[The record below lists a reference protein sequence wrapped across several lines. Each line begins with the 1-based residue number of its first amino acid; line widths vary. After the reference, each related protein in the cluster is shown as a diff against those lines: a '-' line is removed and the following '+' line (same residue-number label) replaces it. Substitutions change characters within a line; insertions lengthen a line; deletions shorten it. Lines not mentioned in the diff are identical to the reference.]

1 MLMFEAGH
9 RTGRFFRFLVPALY
23 CLVTALTFLS
33 CGSPQEAEG
42 ELYINLRDYP
52 FYLANGFERELA
64 GTAPDPADGNWKLV
78 DGGAS
83 GGSAAVKIKYSG
95 LAALPRRIFLSPRRQ
110 RDREFTIKIP
120 FTVGSRSME
129 LLRSE
134 NPFTP
139 GVFLAGA
146 GDNWEVFLNGV
157 LVKSELYLD
166 GEGQIQSHRSH
177 HHIRFAVPGT
187 LFVPG
192 TNLLTIRIVGDPAYE
207 NTGLFV
213 VSPYYIG
220 NMESMEAAH
229 NESLTL
235 LLCGVYI
242 FLGIYHFI
250 LFLIRRDTRYN
261 LWYSL
266 FSTSLGIYFLLRST
280 AIFLLIPNTNILL
293 RIDMGVLFM
302 VIPLLGAFAEE
313 LNFKRVL
320 PQTKFCLALFSLL
333 ALLQACFSLQFGE
346 DILKIWQVLAITAA
360 LYVAGFD
367 FVYVFFASSYK
378 RWKKEGRGASFA
390 RMLGQTIIATP
401 IGNLMI
407 GILILLGT
415 CLFDLVDAM
424 ILHYNISSSRYGFF
438 VFTIGAAFVLA
449 REFGILYRALNQAN
463 KALEKSNSNLEATVR
478 DRTRE
483 LEIQTTLAE
492 RASQAKTEFL
502 ARMSHEIRTPLNVII
517 GMADVELAANPHGET
532 GEHLKEI
539 RSSGN
544 VLLAIIND
552 LLDISKIESGRL
564 ELLPVEYNLQD
575 LLKHCVK
582 MNLFRIAS
590 KPVRFE
596 ADVQPSLPKRLYG
609 DEIRIRQILN
619 NLLSNAG
626 KYTDSGTISLRAWGE
641 TEGWDLVLYVSVTD
655 TGRGIKEEDLS
666 YLFSE
671 YRRFE
676 KEVNP
681 DIEGTGL
688 GLSITRK
695 LVELMDGHITVQS
708 VYRRGSTFTVRIRQK
723 IVNMSPL
730 GAVDIRG
737 DSDAE
742 DETRENPPRIT
753 PFQKPGAAVLVVDDM
768 VTNLKVAQGLLRP
781 YGLKITCVTSG
792 RQVIEMIRDKQIIF
806 DLIFM
811 DHMMPSP
818 DGIET
823 VRIIRNEIGSDYA
836 KTVPIIALT
845 ANAIVGNEA
854 MFLENGFQGFL
865 SKPID
870 LAKLDA
876 ILRTWVLGA

>member
-1 MLMFEAGH
+1 MLIPKAGH
-9 RTGRFFRFLVPALY
+9 RTGRFFRFLVSALY
-23 CLVTALTFLS
+23 CLPAVLTFFS
-33 CGSPQEAEG
+33 CGSPEEAEG
-42 ELYINLRDYP
+42 EFYIDLRNYP
-52 FYLANGFERELA
+52 LYLASGFERELA
-64 GTAPDPADGNWKLV
+64 GTAPDPADGNWKLIE
-78 DGGAS
+78 GAAS
-83 GGSAAVKIKYSG
+83 GDAVKIKYSG
-95 LAALPRRIFLSPRRQ
+95 LAALPRRTFLSPRRQ
-110 RDREFTIKIP
+110 RDQEFTIKIP
-120 FTVGSRSME
+120 FTVDPRFME
-129 LLRSE
+129 LLRGE
-134 NPFTP
+134 APFTP
-139 GVFLAGA
+139 GVFLAGI

-157 LVKSELYLD
+157 PVKSELYLD

-177 HHIRFAVPGT
+177 HHVRFAVRRT

-192 TNLLTIRIVGDPAYE
+192 TNILTLRIIGDPTYE

-213 VSPYYIG
+213 ASPYYIG
-220 NMESMEAAH
+220 NMESMEVTH
-229 NESLTL
+229 NETLAL

-250 LFLIRRDTRYN
+250 LFLTRRDSRYS
-261 LWYSL
+261 LLYSL
-266 FSTSLGIYFLLRST
+266 FSTSLGLYFLLRSA
-280 AIFLLIPNTNILL
+280 AIFMFIPDTNILL
-293 RIDMGVLFM
+293 RLDMGVLFM
-302 VIPLLGAFAEE
+302 AIPLLGAFAEE
-313 LNFKRVL
+313 LNFKRIL
-320 PQTKFCLALFSLL
+320 PQTKICIALFAFLV
-333 ALLQACFSLQFGE
+333 LLQACFSLQFGE
-346 DILKIWQVLAITAA
+346 DILKIWQVLAIAAA

-367 FVYVFFASSYK
+367 FIYVFFAGAYK
-378 RWKKEGRGASFA
+378 RWKKEGKGASFA
-390 RMLGQTIIATP
+390 RILGHGIAVTP

-407 GILILLGT
+407 GILILFVTG
-415 CLFDLVDAM
+415 LFDLFDAM
-424 ILHYNISSSRYGFF
+424 ILHYNLFSSRYGFF

-449 REFGILYRALNQAN
+449 REFGILYRALNHAN

-478 DRTRE
+478 ERTRE

-502 ARMSHEIRTPLNVII
+502 ARMSHEIRTPLNAII
-517 GMADVELAANPHGET
+517 GLADVELASDPGGET
-532 GEHLKEI
+532 GEHLREI

-564 ELLPVEYNLQD
+564 ELAPVEYNLLD
-575 LLKHCVK
+575 LLQNCVK
-582 MNLFRIAS
+582 MNLFRFAS
-590 KPVRFE
+590 KPVQFE
-596 ADVQPSLPKRLYG
+596 TDVQPSLPKRLYG

-626 KYTDSGTISLRAWGE
+626 KYTDSGTITLRVWGE
-641 TEGWDLVLYVSVTD
+641 TEGWDLVLYFSVTD
-655 TGRGIKEEDLS
+655 TGRGIKEEDIS

-676 KEVNP
+676 RDANP

-708 VYRRGSTFTVRIRQK
+708 VYHKGSAFTVRIRQK
-723 IVNMSPL
+723 IVNMSPV
-730 GAVDIRG
+730 GTVDIHG
-737 DSDAE
+737 DSGAGQ
-742 DETRENPPRIT
+742 ETRENPPRIT
-753 PFQKPGAAVLVVDDM
+753 YFQKPDAAVLVVDDM

-781 YGLKITCVTSG
+781 YGIRVACVTDG
-792 RQVIEMIRDKQIIF
+792 RKAVDMIREGRIKF

-823 VRIIRNEIGSDYA
+823 VRIIRNELESDYA

-870 LAKLDA
+870 LARLDA
-876 ILRTWVLGA
+876 ILRTWILKA